1 VTGDGYRYE
10 PLDRDEWVAY
20 RRSLG
25 RPEWSIEAGI
35 TYYDAVAAGEMDVV
49 SRDYQD
55 LTGKQPLLIRE
66 VIALERDR
74 MPLSATRGATEARGE
89 S

>member
-10 PLDRDEWVAY
+10 PLDRDAWVAY

-49 SRDYQD
+49 SGDYEQ
-55 LTGKQPLLIRE
+55 LTGKRPLPIRE
-66 VIALERDR
+66 VIALERDW
-74 MPLSATRGATEARGE
+74 MPLSATRAVT
-89 S
+89 